1 MNKQIRLIQI
11 NYCGDWGFYPQA
23 SSLAAYL
30 NDNLKIEDDTMNL
43 VDVGA
48 GVFQVLINDTE
59 IFDNRTAG
67 KKFPDE
73 QEILEEIK
81 SM

>member
-1 MNKQIRLIQI
+1 
-11 NYCGDWGFYPQA
+11 
-23 SSLAAYL
+23 
-30 NDNLKIEDDTMNL
+30 MNL